1 MRILLVDHSRVTQSF
16 WRKKLEA
23 RGYDVVSADDAE
35 EALGILDERR
45 VELALIALTL
55 PGMDGIALTRVMR
68 RRPQH
73 QATPVILLCG
83 RKDTGIEEEARV
95 AGVSAI
101 VDKANVGAMWESV
114 ARAIEEHALDLTGCV
129 LYLEDSPTAARFMLD
144 TLEALELRVDHVM
157 SGHAALAA
165 LEHERYDL
173 VITDDRL
180 EGEMRGSEVVET
192 IRSFHDERALL
203 PILGVSGANETRERR
218 ALFQAGITDFLG
230 KPALPEEMMARVTS
244 LLAAR
249 QLALAVQAQRR
260 RLSRVALMDPL
271 SGLFSRQTFMTF
283 AQKCLSRAERS
294 KAPTALGIVSIN
306 GLVKINEVFTYTV
319 GDRVI
324 VEVGR
329 RIDATSRAGDLV
341 ARHGGASYAVLLDH
355 SDAEAAGVRF
365 KRLVES
371 LVQMPDLPEGL
382 SFAVGYVAVDGETPC
397 SVDDLVQAA
406 EMARDTARMENKS
419 LRRGYLPSAEDFEV
433 RPVDE
438 SG

>member
-35 EALGILDERR
+35 EALSILDERR
-45 VELALIALTL
+45 VELGLIALTL
-55 PGMDGIALTRVMR
+55 PGKDGIALTRVMR

-83 RKDTGIEEEARV
+83 RKDSSIEEEARV

-114 ARAIEEHALDLTGCV
+114 ARAIEEHALDLTGRV

-157 SGHAALAA
+157 SGNAALAA

-192 IRSFHDERALL
+192 IRAFHDERALL
-203 PILGVSGANETRERR
+203 PILGVSGANEAEERR
-218 ALFQAGITDFLG
+218 ALFRAGITDFLG

-260 RLSRVALMDPL
+260 RLSRVALIDPL
-271 SGLFSRQTFMTF
+271 SGLFSRQTFITF
-283 AQKCLSRAERS
+283 AQKCLARAGRH
-294 KAPTALGIVSIN
+294 KVPTALGVVSIN
-306 GLVKINEVFTYTV
+306 GLVKINDAFTYAA

-324 VEVGR
+324 VKVGR

-341 ARHGGASYAVLLDH
+341 ARHGGASFAVLLDH
-355 SDAEAAGVRF
+355 CDVEDADIRF
-365 KRLVES
+365 SRLAEN
-371 LVQMPDLPEGL
+371 LIQMPDMPEGL
-382 SFAVGYVAVDGETPC
+382 SYAVGYVTLDGSMPSTVHE
-397 SVDDLVQAA
+397 LIQAA

-419 LRRGYLPSAEDFEV
+419 LRRGHLLTAEDLEV
-433 RPVDE
+433 QPVDE
-438 SG
+438 ND

>member
-35 EALGILDERR
+35 EALSILDERR

-83 RKDTGIEEEARV
+83 RKDSSIEEESRL

-192 IRSFHDERALL
+192 IRAFHDERALL
-203 PILGVSGANETRERR
+203 PILGVSGANEADERR
-218 ALFQAGITDFLG
+218 ALFRAGINDFLG

-260 RLSRVALMDPL
+260 RLSRVALLDPL

-283 AQKCLSRAERS
+283 AHKCLARAERYEVP
-294 KAPTALGIVSIN
+294 AALGIVSVN
-306 GLVKINEVFTYTV
+306 GLAKINDAFTYTV

-329 RIDATSRAGDLV
+329 RIEANSRASDLV
-341 ARHGGASYAVLLDH
+341 ARHGGASFAVLLDH
-355 SDAEAAGVRF
+355 SDAQAALTRF
-365 KRLVES
+365 SRLAES
-371 LVQMPDLPEGL
+371 LVEMPDLPEGL
-382 SFAVGYVAVDGETPC
+382 SFVIGYVALDGKTPC
-397 SVDDLVQAA
+397 PADDLIQAA
-406 EMARDTARMENKS
+406 EMARDAARMEKKT
-419 LRRGYLPSAEDFEV
+419 LCQGYLPTAEDFEV
-433 RPVDE
+433 QPM
-438 SG
+438 GKK